1 MARLTALE
9 GAIAMLICTQAMQD
23 HDILGEAKRLFKV
36 ACHAAESAHDA
47 DGPLAI
53 AQEQLWDRIEALLTR
68 PLLK

>member
-1 MARLTALE
+1 MTTNNDLMARLTALE

-47 DGPLAI
+47 
-53 AQEQLWDRIEALLTR
+53 
-68 PLLK
+68 